1 MKTQSI
7 LGFILSCT
15 AILTL
20 SKSFAQNSSDY
31 TFSGVTVNASP
42 AMPVINGMDNKSS
55 KVQSAFSNY
64 FKNAANESWSKINK
78 NYYVNFTVDGNK
90 NRAML
95 TKAGNLIYTIF
106 YGSEKDLPK
115 EVRKQI
121 KGTYYDYSIM
131 SAIKV
136 QQNNRMIWVV
146 QMEDEKTN
154 LTVRVEDGEME
165 EVRQFIKS

>member
-7 LGFILSCT
+7 LGLILSCT
-15 AILTL
+15 AILMI

-31 TFSGVTVNASP
+31 AFSGIAVNASP
-42 AMPVINGMDNKSS
+42 AMPVINGIDNKSS

-78 NYYVNFTVDGNK
+78 NYHVSFTVDGKK

-95 TKAGNLIYTIF
+95 TKAGNLIYAIL

>member
-7 LGFILSCT
+7 LGLILSCT
-15 AILTL
+15 AILMI

-31 TFSGVTVNASP
+31 AFSGIAVNASP

-64 FKNAANESWSKINK
+64 FKNASNESWSKINK
-78 NYYVNFTVDGNK
+78 NYHVSFTVDGK
-90 NRAML
+90 ENRAML
-95 TKAGNLIYTIF
+95 TKAGNLIYAIL

-131 SAIKV
+131 SAIRV
-136 QQNNRMIWVV
+136 QENNRMIWVV